1 MSFKIDL
8 AVVDAQE
15 MRLSLTLHNLSDTVL
30 SGWLLTMDFA
40 RYIFPE
46 SLSKGA
52 INQIGT
58 FSRLRPPA
66 AEVIAP
72 NSSYQVEFK
81 IKSAPLSNY
90 ECGIREAFICDASD
104 NYQKTTAVRIN
115 PISLK
120 LPVQKAV
127 GKITAKA
134 AAGAVIPQPASQV
147 SVLGVFELS
156 ADTQINSQYEQAA
169 AAADWLSAEI
179 TESAGFTLDRS
190 VCGRISMVLDEQM
203 PDCAYSLSVNPNS
216 VLIKANSQQGFVHAC
231 ATLIQLIAGAEQ
243 QDNVC
248 LLPCLKIDDLPRYQ
262 YRGLMLDCA
271 RHFHSIATVKRLIK
285 QLALYK
291 YNYFHWHL
299 TDDEGWRIEIKAF
312 PELTEI
318 GAWRGP
324 GTALEPQF
332 SHLTEK
338 YGGYYTQQEIREVI
352 SYAEQFAITV
362 IPEIDIPGHC
372 RAAVK
377 SLPHLLADPQDKSDY
392 LSIQAYTD
400 NVLSPALPGTY
411 QFLDKVLDEVCDLFP
426 SPYIHV
432 GADEVP
438 QGVWSNCEKCRLLMA
453 EQGYRD
459 TKELQGFLLRYV
471 ENRLQKRGKRMLGWE
486 EVKHGDKVSK
496 ETVVYSWIDE
506 QAGLECIQNGF
517 DVVMQPNR
525 YTYFDLV
532 QDYAPQEPGVD
543 WAGVLPLEQA
553 YRYEPLQ
560 ILEQDD
566 PLRQRI
572 LGVQCALWSE
582 VVLNQDRIDHMLFPR
597 LLANAEVS
605 WSQPQ
610 KRCWQDFQSRLQGQ
624 RKLLAAQGI
633 NFREF

>member
-1 MSFKIDL
+1 MNFKIDL
-8 AVVDAQE
+8 AVLDAQE
-15 MRLSLTLHNLSDTVL
+15 MRLSLTLHNRTDAALSD
-30 SGWLLTMDFA
+30 WLLTMDFA

-52 INQIGT
+52 VKQVGT
-58 FSRLRPPA
+58 FSRLTPPA
-66 AEVIAP
+66 AEIIAA
-72 NSSYQVEFK
+72 NSSYTVEFK
-81 IKSAPLSNY
+81 IKSAPFSNY

-104 NYQKTTAVRIN
+104 NYQKTTVVSIN
-115 PISLK
+115 PVSLK
-120 LPVQKAV
+120 LPVQKTV
-127 GKITAKA
+127 NKITAKA

-147 SVLGVFELS
+147 SLLGVFELS
-156 ADTQINSQYEQAA
+156 ADTQINSQYEPAMAA
-169 AAADWLSAEI
+169 SDWLSAEI
-179 TESAGFTLDRS
+179 TQASGFTLGRS
-190 VCGRISMVLDEQM
+190 VGGTVSLVLDEQM
-203 PDCAYSLSVNPNS
+203 PVCAYSLSVNPNS

-231 ATLIQLIAGAEQ
+231 ATLIQLISGAERL
-243 QDNVC
+243 DNVI
-248 LLPCLKIDDLPRYQ
+248 LLPCLKINDQPRYQ

-299 TDDEGWRIEIKAF
+299 TDDEGWRIEINAF

-324 GTALEPQF
+324 GTELEPQF

-338 YGGYYTQQEIREVI
+338 YGGYYTKQEIREVI

-362 IPEIDIPGHC
+362 IPEIDIPGHS
-372 RAAVK
+372 RAAIK
-377 SLPHLLADPQDKSDY
+377 SLPYLLADQQDKSDY

-411 QFLDKVLDEVCDLFP
+411 QFIDKVIDEVCALFP
-426 SPYIHV
+426 SPYIHI

-438 QGVWSNCEKCRLLMA
+438 EGVWSRSEKCRLLMA
-453 EQGYRD
+453 EHGYTE
-459 TKELQGFLLRYV
+459 TKELQGHLLRYV
-471 ENRLQKRGKRMLGWE
+471 ENRLHKRGRRMLGWE
-486 EVKHGDKVSK
+486 EVKQGDKVSK
-496 ETVVYSWIDE
+496 ETVVYSWIGE

-517 DVVMQPNR
+517 DVVMQPSR

-532 QDYAPQEPGVD
+532 QDYAPQELGVD
-543 WAGVLPLEQA
+543 WAGTLPLEQA
-553 YRYEPLQ
+553 YSYQPLK
-560 ILEQDD
+560 LLDQDD
-566 PLRQRI
+566 PLRSRI

-597 LLANAEVS
+597 LLANAEVC
-605 WSQPQ
+605 WSQP
-610 KRCWQDFQSRLQGQ
+610 KNRNWQNFQSRLQGH
-624 RKLLAAQGI
+624 RRLLTAQGI